1 MTTAVTRER
10 ESKTNVH
17 RPPAAPTWFHAHNQ
31 VWVPFSSVDN
41 EALEEGYAGCRDL
54 LEQRAVEREGLP
66 TSNGPSAEDDGSGW
80 FPGSSWF
87 SKPSTHAA
95 VLPPPPPPPLPNAR
109 KTPLN
114 HRRIDPDEASDT
126 KQFRISVL
134 EDRLFDVDLEK
145 MIIFPALW
153 PGFDQGVMRATWFYV
168 STDGSCSPIAC
179 GSAVARDLDQ
189 IYEKAKPWELGQ
201 RLRLT
206 LNNSNKKKSS
216 TETPTLYD
224 LPSVSG
230 GAKVLFDT
238 AISGR
243 VYTQNFSGK
252 LMAFLWEPLVVLGY
266 ENAKEASARVRES
279 KTSSVLANAWS
290 RRGEMAN
297 ASKQAMQ
304 PAASRAQDVEPLED
318 HKEEDSTE
326 DSQSIPVESLN
337 EDSAPAP
344 KDPPRG
350 TIVEN
355 VSTSNDAPNPASSWT
370 SLSEA
375 FMSRARRLRA
385 KAEAFPA
392 KHLGPSKLDK
402 TTDESALEEPAE
414 ESDADQEKYPL
425 DDEDEEV
432 YADDLLENIQPN
444 PLGASSHQDSDT
456 IPEQVVFCIHG
467 IGQKYS
473 EDYQAAHFVHD
484 IERLRT
490 TLHQQ
495 SQIPDLAQQLS
506 GARIRLIPVCWRQH
520 LDFEPEHGE
529 YKLQDITNDS
539 TIPAVRA
546 VIAKVL
552 LDIPFYLS
560 DHRTA
565 ILDAVR
571 LELNR
576 LYRLFLQ
583 RNPEFLQR
591 GGKVSILGHSL
602 GSALASDLLSDQPTY
617 VASLNEQ
624 DAFRKHLTT
633 PHLLFNVEHFF
644 SVGSPL
650 PLLYYLKGSRL
661 IARRRESSKNPYQE
675 QEDITCDVVGQQGCL
690 AAEQIH
696 NIYAATDPVSFQISA
711 TVDAAYARL
720 LRPVE
725 VPRDPALLPRALS
738 QPHVSIGSLLKNRF
752 SGQNDR
758 DLAPNAQ
765 SDSHE
770 HRKSMPEPSSSDG
783 GDSEANSTDH
793 RDVEQHKKDQ
803 QNVEQ
808 HKTDQHNTHQSK
820 ENQQDVEQKGKEQ
833 QDHHQHIVDQQGDDH
848 QKIALQ
854 DANVQGEHTSES
866 SKLNQRLDESIPRD
880 SKQIKTMKNDNVPY
894 PESKDDSN
902 VNVPISQSIPPIN
915 IEADQDGEH
924 KKPTSTQP
932 AQPSTASPMK
942 YLRSAIKRSGPDVSN
957 DEVSDA
963 QRSDSEPLP
972 KSASASSSPAS
983 EPPVSQAQHAAAKL
997 PLNTLELGERRFLA
1011 LNPNGCIDY
1020 VVDGGSVYQFTQ
1032 YLDMFRAHMSYWTSP
1047 AFGNYILKQLIPNQN
1062 KDWSPSE
1069 ISPPVQEA
1077 LHILDPT
1084 IDSV

>member
-1 MTTAVTRER
+1 MTTAVTGEG
-10 ESKTNVH
+10 EWKTNVH
-17 RPPAAPTWFHAHNQ
+17 RPPAAPTWFYAHNQ
-31 VWVPFSSVDN
+31 VWVPFSNADN
-41 EALEEGYAGCRDL
+41 EALEEGYTACREL
-54 LEQRAVEREGLP
+54 LEQRAVERERST
-66 TSNGPSAEDDGSGW
+66 TSHGPSNEDDGSGW
-80 FPGSSWF
+80 FSGSSWF

-114 HRRIDPDEASDT
+114 HRRIDPDEPKDT
-126 KQFRISVL
+126 GQFRVSVL
-134 EDRLFDVDLEK
+134 EDRLFDVDLER
-145 MIIFPALW
+145 MSIFPALW

-179 GSAVARDLDQ
+179 GSAVSRDLDQ

-201 RLRLT
+201 RLRST
-206 LNNSNKKKSS
+206 LKNSNKKKASAS
-216 TETPTLYD
+216 TETPPLYD

-243 VYTQNFSGK
+243 VYNGK
-252 LMAFLWEPLVVLGY
+252 LLAYLWEPLVVLGF
-266 ENAKEASARVRES
+266 ENAKEASARFRES

-304 PAASRAQDVEPLED
+304 PSASKAKDAEALED
-318 HKEEDSTE
+318 HKEEDPSE
-326 DSQSIPVESLN
+326 AQPSIPVESLN
-337 EDSAPAP
+337 VDPGSTS

-355 VSTSNDAPNPASSWT
+355 VPTSNDRPKPGSSWT

-392 KHLGPSKLDK
+392 KHLGPSKLDQN
-402 TTDESALEEPAE
+402 TSEPALEESTE
-414 ESDADQEKYPL
+414 ESDADQERDPM
-425 DDEDEEV
+425 DDEDEEM
-432 YADDLLENIQPN
+432 YGGDLLKSIPSD
-444 PLGASSHQDSDT
+444 PLGASNNEEPDT
-456 IPEQVVFCIHG
+456 IPEQLVFCIHG

-495 SQIPDLAQQLS
+495 SQIPDMAQQLS
-506 GARIRLIPVCWRQH
+506 SARIKMIPVCWRQH
-520 LDFEPEHGE
+520 LNFEPEHGE

-560 DHRTA
+560 DHRTE

-602 GSALASDLLSDQPTY
+602 GSALASDLLTDQPTY
-617 VASLNEQ
+617 VAPLNEQ

-661 IARRRESSKNPYQE
+661 IARRRTSSKNPYQE
-675 QEDITCDVVGQQGCL
+675 QEDITCDTVGQQGCL

-725 VPRDPALLPRALS
+725 VPRDPALLPRALN

-752 SGQNDR
+752 RQQNDR
-758 DLAPNAQ
+758 DVVGNAQ
-765 SDSHE
+765 PDSHE
-770 HRKSMPEPSSSDG
+770 HRDSLPESNAADH
-783 GDSEANSTDH
+783 GDNKENSAGH
-793 RDVEQHKKDQ
+793 RDVEQPKDSHQ
-803 QNVEQ
+803 GVEQ
-808 HKTDQHNTHQSK
+808 QKDNHHDLHLHN
-820 ENQQDVEQKGKEQ
+820 
-833 QDHHQHIVDQQGDDH
+833 DHQQGDDRR
-848 QKIALQ
+848 KVTSQ
-854 DANVQGEHTSES
+854 DANVHVEHTSAS
-866 SKLNQRLDESIPRD
+866 SKLDQSLDESTPGDHKPIETKKNDQVLD
-880 SKQIKTMKNDNVPY
+880 SK
-894 PESKDDSN
+894 SN
-902 VNVPISQSIPPIN
+902 VDSQENVAPSESIPSIN
-915 IEADQDGEH
+915 KEADQDEESRN
-924 KKPTSTQP
+924 PTSTQ
-932 AQPSTASPMK
+932 AVKSSAASSMN
-942 YLRSAIKRSGPDVSN
+942 YLRSAMKRSNPDALKDETN
-957 DEVSDA
+957 DT
-963 QRSDSEPLP
+963 QHSDSDPLS
-972 KSASASSSPAS
+972 KSGSASCSPAS
-983 EPPVSQAQHAAAKL
+983 ESPLSQAQHAAAEL

-1047 AFGNYILKQLIPNQN
+1047 AFCNYILKQLIPNEN

-1069 ISPPVQEA
+1069 TSPPVQEA